1 MLYSCKKSEG
11 EGRGGWILLPPFPFN
26 TQHCFPLIIQ
36 SCSNVNR
43 GGLVDTTSLHRNYWD
58 WRPEKKSAMVI
69 LSVFY
74 FMRGSDDRNSV
85 WEYSWNTSKDTE
97 YWVIRCLD
105 RPENREPTSVT
116 LTPPERE
123 ADSFLILFPKD
134 GQRDCQTKKE
144 TKSTITAAGGRAG
157 PSQLQYERLILS
169 FLHRKKKLEH
179 SCSEKLLHFT
189 FIISEL
195 CIKHIGFFYLVNHLC
210 VSDFILDVSN
220 RSPVLSHCVQQKKK
234 CYKNNSQRFKIDT
247 NETWAVTKQ
256 DLCVKNLCV

>member
-1 MLYSCKKSEG
+1 MTQLHCTELLRLTSRKKS
-11 EGRGGWILLPPFPFN
+11 P
-26 TQHCFPLIIQ
+26 
-36 SCSNVNR
+36 
-43 GGLVDTTSLHRNYWD
+43 
-58 WRPEKKSAMVI
+58 MVI

-116 LTPPERE
+116 LTPPERK

-210 VSDFILDVSN
+210 FWLYSGCF
-220 RSPVLSHCVQQKKK
+220 QQVPCAFSLCAAEKKMLQK
-234 CYKNNSQRFKIDT
+234 
-247 NETWAVTKQ
+247 
-256 DLCVKNLCV
+256 